1 MTHRLVPNLSRGPRG
16 PAAPAPP
23 SLAWRGVHRQ
33 HPVLGFSFPPQRGSC
48 WCDPELDLFF
58 CTGEGWEEREAGGGP
73 TSLWGGTASPTAAG
87 TVTPIEDAAVTG
99 GCSMVPHPLAPTPA
113 WPALHRGVPQ
123 FPHLAVLPPSSSGMP
138 GQTDATSVGARRV
151 SGAAQAPAG
160 VEAPILSPG
169 RSGRTGL
176 EPGWGSGTAL
186 ASQPRGGT
194 PGELLAR
201 SCPAKSR
208 RDHEF
213 VGRRLGP
220 WRSAE
225 HHTGDAAPP
234 ALVPR
239 QPLCLAS
246 VHQRAPACSSPAAG

>member
-1 MTHRLVPNLSRGPRG
+1 M
-16 PAAPAPP
+16 
-23 SLAWRGVHRQ
+23 
-33 HPVLGFSFPPQRGSC
+33 
-48 WCDPELDLFF
+48 
-58 CTGEGWEEREAGGGP
+58 GGGP
-73 TSLWGGTASPTAAG
+73 TSLWGGTASPAPAG

-138 GQTDATSVGARRV
+138 GQTDATLVGARRV

-194 PGELLAR
+194 PGELLAQ

-234 ALVPR
+234 ALVSR
-239 QPLCLAS
+239 QPLCLAG
-246 VHQRAPACSSPAAG
+246 VHQRARPQRLVSNAFPASGWGWGGVMFGLMAGEKLGGTGRCLGGAGLCQGDVGQ